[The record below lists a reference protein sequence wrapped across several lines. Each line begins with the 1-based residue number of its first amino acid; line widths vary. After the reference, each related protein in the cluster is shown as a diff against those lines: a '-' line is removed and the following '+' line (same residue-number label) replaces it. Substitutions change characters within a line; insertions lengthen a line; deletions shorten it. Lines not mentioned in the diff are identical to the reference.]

1 MQYQVHY
8 PVKYLVYLVDRFN
21 FKVGF
26 KNRNSSCQN
35 LQLAQV
41 DLHYQKRLICTRLKR
56 MTNQSRPMKE
66 NVHPRDTHYSSRD
79 PHNYEKRNEQGMN
92 VKKH

>member
-1 MQYQVHY
+1 
-8 PVKYLVYLVDRFN
+8 
-21 FKVGF
+21 
-26 KNRNSSCQN
+26 
-35 LQLAQV
+35 
-41 DLHYQKRLICTRLKR
+41 

-79 PHNYEKRNEQGMN
+79 PHYWSRDQIVIREISRNERGMN